1 MVTVAGAGP
10 VAAARPVGP
19 AESADPGGPAR
30 AQPQVD
36 DRGCTILHV
45 DMDAFYASA
54 SLIDR
59 PELVGR
65 PVVIGGGMRSVVL
78 SATYEARAHG
88 IRSGMPMARA
98 RRLCPQAEIVRPD
111 YDLYSAVS
119 AAVMAVFAEVTH
131 LVEPVSMEEA
141 FLDVSAA
148 RRRLGSPAQ
157 IGQWIRD
164 TIADEQ
170 RITCSV
176 GGAPTKVVAK
186 MASNAAKPD
195 GMLMIPPHRV
205 LDFLHP
211 LPVNALWGVGESTE
225 AVLHRLGLRTV
236 ADIAHLPHATLSRAM
251 GERGAHHLH
260 DLAWGRDTG
269 RVAPT
274 PVERSVGCSETFHQ
288 DVDDPDV
295 IRRQLLRLSD
305 RSATRMRHSGMLA
318 RTVVLTV
325 RFSDFTT
332 ITRSRTMAQSTDV
345 TRDIFGTAQALYAAL
360 GLQRARIRLL
370 GVRLEGLTE
379 ADRTPV
385 QGRLDEPEH
394 GWRDAERA
402 MDRAAARFGSGI
414 VRPASLVIR
423 DEARG
428 EHEGGPPRQDWSP
441 GVSPRRRGAAAWS
454 PRSAR

>member
-1 MVTVAGAGP
+1 MVTAGMM
-10 VAAARPVGP
+10 
-19 AESADPGGPAR
+19 GGDL
-30 AQPQVD
+30 VD
-36 DRGCTILHV
+36 DHGCTILHV
-45 DMDAFYASA
+45 DMDAFYAAA
-54 SLIDR
+54 SLTDR
-59 PELVGR
+59 PELVGK

-78 SATYEARAHG
+78 SATYEARAYG
-88 IRSGMPMARA
+88 IRSGIPMARA

-111 YDLYSAVS
+111 YDRYSAIS
-119 AAVMAVFAEVTH
+119 SAVMAVFAEVTH
-131 LVEPVSMEEA
+131 HVEPISMEEA
-141 FLDVSAA
+141 FLDVSTA

-186 MASNAAKPD
+186 MASRAAKPD
-195 GMLMIPPHRV
+195 GMLMVPPHRV
-205 LDFLHP
+205 VEFLHP
-211 LPVNALWGVGESTE
+211 LPVSALWGVGESTE
-225 AVLHRLGLRTV
+225 AALHRLGLRTV
-236 ADIAHLPHATLSRAM
+236 ADIAHLPLATLSRAM
-251 GERGAHHLH
+251 GEGGAAHLH
-260 DLAWGRDTG
+260 ALAWGHDAG
-269 RVAPT
+269 RVT
-274 PVERSVGCSETFHQ
+274 PARVERSVGSSETFHQ
-288 DVDDPDV
+288 DVDDPAV

-332 ITRSRTMAQSTDV
+332 ITRSRTMRESTDI
-345 TRDIFGTAQALYAAL
+345 TRDIFGTATALYAAL

-370 GVRLEGLTE
+370 GVRLEGLTD
-379 ADRTPV
+379 AAQTPV

-402 MDRAAARFGSGI
+402 MDRAAERFGSGA

-428 EHEGGPPRQDWSP
+428 EHEGRPARTERSPAAHRGPW
-441 GVSPRRRGAAAWS
+441 GAAAWS
-454 PRSAR
+454 PRTSSEVTGVR

>member
-1 MVTVAGAGP
+1 MVSQRVSTGQRAL
-10 VAAARPVGP
+10 VGP
-19 AESADPGGPAR
+19 HEIAPVPHQEI
-30 AQPQVD
+30 D
-36 DRGCTILHV
+36 DHGCTILHV

-54 SLIDR
+54 SLTAR
-59 PELVGR
+59 PDLVGS

-98 RRLCPQAEIVRPD
+98 RRLCPQVEVVRPD
-111 YDLYSAVS
+111 YDLYSAIS
-119 AAVMAVFAEVTH
+119 AAVMAVFSEVTH
-131 LVEPVSMEEA
+131 QVEPVSMEEA
-141 FLDVSAA
+141 FLDVSTAQ
-148 RRRLGSPAQ
+148 RRLGSPAQ

-170 RITCSV
+170 QITCSV

-186 MASNAAKPD
+186 MASQSAKPD
-195 GMLMIPPHRV
+195 GMLMVPPHQV
-205 LDFLHP
+205 VDFLHP
-211 LPVNALWGVGESTE
+211 LPVSALWGVGESTE
-225 AVLHRLGLRTV
+225 AALHRLGLRTV
-236 ADIAHLPHATLSRAM
+236 ADIAHLPQATLTRAM
-251 GERGAHHLH
+251 GANGAAHLR

-269 RVAPT
+269 RVT
-274 PVERSVGCSETFHQ
+274 TTRVERSVGSSETFHQ
-288 DVDDPDV
+288 DVDDPAV

-305 RSATRMRHSGMLA
+305 RSATRMRHSGLLT

-332 ITRSRTMAQSTDV
+332 ITRSRTMRQSTDV
-345 TRDIFGTAQALYAAL
+345 TRDIFGTATGLYAAL

-370 GVRLEGLTE
+370 GVRLESLTD
-379 ADRTPV
+379 ATQTTV
-385 QGRLDEPEH
+385 QGTLDEPEH

-402 MDRAAARFGSGI
+402 MDRAVARFGSGI

-428 EHEGGPPRQDWSP
+428 EHEGRPARHEHAP
-441 GVSPRRRGAAAWS
+441 GEARRVWGAAAWS
-454 PRSAR
+454 PRGTVSPRR

>member
-1 MVTVAGAGP
+1 MVTSVSQ
-10 VAAARPVGP
+10 P
-19 AESADPGGPAR
+19 AVTPLVDDI
-30 AQPQVD
+30 D

-45 DMDAFYASA
+45 DMDAFYAAA

-59 PELVGR
+59 PDLVGK

-78 SATYEARAHG
+78 SATYEARAYG

-111 YDLYSAVS
+111 YERYSAIS

-131 LVEPVSMEEA
+131 QVEPVSMEEA
-141 FLDVSAA
+141 FLDVSGA
-148 RRRLGSPAQ
+148 RRRMGSPAQ

-186 MASNAAKPD
+186 MASRAAKPD
-195 GMLMIPPHRV
+195 GMFMVPPHRV
-205 LDFLHP
+205 VEFLHP
-211 LPVNALWGVGESTE
+211 LPVAALWGVGESTE
-225 AVLHRLGLRTV
+225 AALHRLGLRTV
-236 ADIAHLPHATLSRAM
+236 ADIAHLPFATLSRAM
-251 GERGAHHLH
+251 GEGGATHLKA
-260 DLAWGRDTG
+260 LAWGHDAG
-269 RVAPT
+269 RVT
-274 PVERSVGCSETFHQ
+274 PARVERSIGSSETFHQ
-288 DVDDPDV
+288 DVDDPAV

-332 ITRSRTMAQSTDV
+332 ITRSRTMRESTDV

-370 GVRLEGLTE
+370 GVRLEGLSDATE
-379 ADRTPV
+379 TMV
-385 QGRLDEPEH
+385 QGKLDEPEH

-402 MDRAAARFGSGI
+402 MDRAAQRFGTGI

-428 EHEGGPPRQDWSP
+428 E
-441 GVSPRRRGAAAWS
+441 VAMN
-454 PRSAR
+454 RS

>member
-1 MVTVAGAGP
+1 MVSPAGAMTEPERLMVAGAAGQL
-10 VAAARPVGP
+10 ATAGAP
-19 AESADPGGPAR
+19 AGA
-30 AQPQVD
+30 VD

-45 DMDAFYASA
+45 DMDAFYAAA

-78 SATYEARAHG
+78 SATYEARAYG
-88 IRSGMPMARA
+88 IRSGIPMARA

-111 YDLYSAVS
+111 YDRYSRIS
-119 AAVMAVFAEVTH
+119 SAVMAIFSEVTH
-131 LVEPVSMEEA
+131 QVEPVSMEEA
-141 FLDVSAA
+141 FLDVSTA

-164 TIADEQ
+164 TVADEQ
-170 RITCSV
+170 GITCSV

-186 MASNAAKPD
+186 MASQAAKPD
-195 GMLMIPPHRV
+195 GMLMLPPHRV
-205 LDFLHP
+205 VEFLHP
-211 LPVNALWGVGESTE
+211 LPVGALWGVGESTE
-225 AVLHRLGLRTV
+225 TALHRLGLRTV
-236 ADIAHLPHATLSRAM
+236 ADIAHLPFATLSRAL
-251 GERGAHHLH
+251 GPNSAAHLH
-260 DLAWGRDTG
+260 ALAWGHDSG
-269 RVAPT
+269 RVT
-274 PVERSVGCSETFHQ
+274 PARTERSVGSSGTFHH
-288 DVDDPDV
+288 DVDDPAV

-332 ITRSRTMAQSTDV
+332 ITRSRTMRESTDV
-345 TRDIFGTAQALYAAL
+345 THDIFATATALYAAL

-379 ADRTPV
+379 AEQTPV
-385 QGRLDEPEH
+385 QGRLDEPEC

-402 MDRAAARFGSGI
+402 MDRAVARFGSGA
-414 VRPASLVIR
+414 VRPASLVVQ
-423 DEARG
+423 DEVRN
-428 EHEGGPPRQDWSP
+428 D
-441 GVSPRRRGAAAWS
+441 
-454 PRSAR
+454 

>member
-1 MVTVAGAGP
+1 MAPPPGAG
-10 VAAARPVGP
+10 
-19 AESADPGGPAR
+19 
-30 AQPQVD
+30 VD

-54 SLIDR
+54 SLIAR
-59 PELVGR
+59 PELVGT

-78 SATYEARAHG
+78 SATYEARAYG

-111 YDLYSAVS
+111 YDLYSAIS
-119 AAVMAVFAEVTH
+119 AAVMAVFSEVTH
-131 LVEPVSMEEA
+131 QVEPVSMEEA
-141 FLDVSAA
+141 FLDVSTAQ
-148 RRRLGSPAQ
+148 RRLGSPAQ

-170 RITCSV
+170 QITCSV

-195 GMLMIPPHRV
+195 GMLMIPPHKV
-205 LDFLHP
+205 VDFLHP
-211 LPVNALWGVGESTE
+211 LPVSALWGVGESTE
-225 AVLHRLGLRTV
+225 AALHRLGLRTV

-251 GERGAHHLH
+251 GTNGANHLQ

-269 RVAPT
+269 RVT
-274 PVERSVGCSETFHQ
+274 TTRVERSVGSSETFHQ
-288 DVDDPDV
+288 DVDDPAV

-305 RSATRMRHSGMLA
+305 RSATRMRHSGMLT

-332 ITRSRTMAQSTDV
+332 ITRSRTMRESTDV
-345 TRDIFGTAQALYAAL
+345 TRDIFGTATALYAAL

-370 GVRLEGLTE
+370 GVRLEGLTDA
-379 ADRTPV
+379 ADTPV
-385 QGRLDEPEH
+385 QGMLDEPER

-402 MDRAAARFGSGI
+402 MDRAVEKFGSGI
-414 VRPASLVIR
+414 VRPASLVVR

-428 EHEGGPPRQDWSP
+428 DHEGRPRPERGPQGARGPW
-441 GVSPRRRGAAAWS
+441 GAAAWS
-454 PRSAR
+454 PRGTALARR

>member
-1 MVTVAGAGP
+1 MAGVPAAG
-10 VAAARPVGP
+10 
-19 AESADPGGPAR
+19 
-30 AQPQVD
+30 VD

-54 SLIDR
+54 SLIAR
-59 PELVGR
+59 PELVGT

-78 SATYEARAHG
+78 SATYEARAYG

-98 RRLCPQAEIVRPD
+98 RRLCPQAEVVRPD
-111 YDLYSAVS
+111 YDLYSAIS
-119 AAVMAVFAEVTH
+119 AAVMAVFSEVTH
-131 LVEPVSMEEA
+131 QVEPVSMEEA
-141 FLDVSAA
+141 FLDVSTAQ
-148 RRRLGSPAQ
+148 RRLGGPAQ

-170 RITCSV
+170 QITCSV

-186 MASNAAKPD
+186 MASSAAKPD

-205 LDFLHP
+205 IDFLHP
-211 LPVNALWGVGESTE
+211 LPVSALWGVGESTE
-225 AVLHRLGLRTV
+225 AALHRLGLRTV

-251 GERGAHHLH
+251 GPGSATHLQA
-260 DLAWGRDTG
+260 LAWGQDTG
-269 RVAPT
+269 RVSTAR
-274 PVERSVGCSETFHQ
+274 VERSVGSSETFHQ
-288 DVDDPDV
+288 DVDDPAV

-305 RSATRMRHSGMLA
+305 RSATRMRHSGLLA

-332 ITRSRTMAQSTDV
+332 ITRSRTMRQSTDV
-345 TRDIFGTAQALYAAL
+345 TRDIFGTATALYAAL

-370 GVRLEGLTE
+370 GIRLEALTDAAE
-379 ADRTPV
+379 TPV
-385 QGRLDEPEH
+385 QGTLDEPEH

-402 MDRAAARFGSGI
+402 MDRAVEKFGSGI
-414 VRPASLVIR
+414 VRPASLVVR

-428 EHEGGPPRQDWSP
+428 DHEDGPPRRERSAGQA
-441 GVSPRRRGAAAWS
+441 PRRWGAAAWS
-454 PRSAR
+454 PRGTTSSGP